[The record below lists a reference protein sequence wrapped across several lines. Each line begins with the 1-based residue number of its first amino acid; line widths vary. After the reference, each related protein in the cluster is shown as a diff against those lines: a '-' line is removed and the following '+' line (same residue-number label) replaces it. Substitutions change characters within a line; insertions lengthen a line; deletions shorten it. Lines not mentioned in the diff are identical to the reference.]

1 MSQHIRTASSSHL
14 GTNVYVSPPAPSI
27 DSICTRYE
35 LSFNVK
41 LAADLSGLPVL
52 SIRESIIIHI
62 HSEESSPPFPK
73 TLEVQ
78 QRQSASVP
86 SSSHWAHT
94 IDGCGR
100 IQWAR
105 RPRVMVHPVLPC
117 TVHVADLHLA
127 ARSPPEIPC
136 TRAPSS
142 PAFVRS
148 SITFFPSR
156 ERTPG

>member
-1 MSQHIRTASSSHL
+1 M
-14 GTNVYVSPPAPSI
+14 
-27 DSICTRYE
+27 
-35 LSFNVK
+35 K

-52 SIRESIIIHI
+52 SIRESIITHI

-78 QRQSASVP
+78 QRQSATFP

-94 IDGCGR
+94 IDSCGR

-105 RPRVMVHPVLPC
+105 HPRVMVHPVLPC

-148 SITFFPSR
+148 SIIFLPITKTDTGMTLRPNTLPLTLDYANISFL
-156 ERTPG
+156 